1 MARCSI
7 CGEEIP
13 ASAVFQHRRERHPA
27 EAQASTQKGL
37 EKIQQVRAAA
47 QAGAGG
53 VPLPSKDGKQPPAP
67 AREARRTHPLSP
79 VNAALV
85 EFVNQ
90 TFVIPNNPALVYG
103 FLCAKK
109 LGFEGD
115 MGMFLME
122 VIDDFYDRRHMNYY
136 EEVAGW
142 DGIGDAIRQ
151 LPESDGRAA

>member
-1 MARCSI
+1 MAKCGM
-7 CGEEIP
+7 CGEEVP
-13 ASAVFQHRRERHPA
+13 QKELFRHQWDKHREQMREVSGQHHR
-27 EAQASTQKGL
+27 QKG
-37 EKIQQVRAAA
+37 QPGQPGDG
-47 QAGAGG
+47 QAR
-53 VPLPSKDGKQPPAP
+53 DGQRPP
-67 AREARRTHPLSP
+67 REAARKPAALSP
-79 VNAALV
+79 INAALV

-136 EEVAGW
+136 QEVAGW